1 MIELLKLKE
10 PSLLFR
16 HNQAIEDPRDGLTLF
31 GTLDEGKPFG
41 IRWGVIGTPDG
52 IRRFKNWVQKIN
64 NPIYD
69 IVDASQP
76 KDARPPFLGFETIF
90 RVPWPS
96 KPAIELTISPDEIT
110 SCVYLEEPHQRVY
123 NTVDLF
129 SSRILKAINQE
140 DAQADIWFVV
150 IPDDIYKYCRPKSV
164 VEADLKIQSKAKI
177 SSKMIKTLSKQ
188 TSYLAE
194 YQKDQIDPYYFE
206 LNFHNQLK
214 ARLLASKALT
224 QIIRESTIAPGDF
237 PDGRGNPAR
246 GMDKMQASVAWN
258 VSTAVFYKCG
268 GRPWKINGIRD
279 GVCYIG
285 LVFKQLPENSASGN
299 ACCAAQMFLDS
310 GDGVVFKGN
319 IGPWYNPEV
328 GDYHLDRKSAAKL
341 VGLAIDT
348 YQANKGKM
356 PSELFL
362 HGRVQF
368 SDDEWSGFRDA
379 VENNTNLVGVKI
391 RESNDLKLFRKAKMP
406 VLRGTAYIHSKRKAY
421 LWSKGYIPRLQ
432 TYPGREVPNPLYI
445 DICRGKADIEVILN
459 DILALTKL
467 NYNTCIFGDG
477 VPVTLRFAD
486 AVGEILT
493 AGPLSNEDQ
502 SQDIPLPFRH
512 YI

>member
-1 MIELLKLKE
+1 MIELLKLPE

-16 HNQAIEDPRDGLTLF
+16 HHQAIEDPRDGLGLF
-31 GTLDEGKPFG
+31 GPLDEGKPFG
-41 IRWGVIGTPDG
+41 IRWGAIGTTDG
-52 IRRFKNWVQKIN
+52 IQRLKNWVKMIN
-64 NPIYD
+64 SPIYD
-69 IVDASQP
+69 IVDPSQP
-76 KDARPPFLGFETIF
+76 IDARPPFLGFETIF
-90 RVPWPS
+90 RIPWPL
-96 KPAIELTISPDEIT
+96 KPAIELSIPADEIAG
-110 SCVYLEEPHQRVY
+110 SVYLEEPHQRVY
-123 NTVDLF
+123 KTVDLF
-129 SSRILKAINQE
+129 SSRIIKAINQE
-140 DAQADIWFVV
+140 DVQVDIWFVV
-150 IPDDIYKYCRPKSV
+150 IPEEIWKYCRPKSV
-164 VEADLKIQSKAKI
+164 VAPDLRIRSKAKP
-177 SSKMIKTLSKQ
+177 SPQMLKTLKTQMSF
-188 TSYLAE
+188 LAE
-194 YQKDQIDPYYFE
+194 HQKDQIEPYYFE

-214 ARLLASKALT
+214 ARLLPVKALT
-224 QIIRESTIAPGDF
+224 QIVRETTIAPWDF

-285 LVFKQLPENSASGN
+285 LVFKQLPEQSGNGN

-319 IGPWYNPEV
+319 VGPWYNPDN
-328 GDYHLDRKSAAKL
+328 GDYHLDRKSASNL

-348 YQANKGKM
+348 YKANKGKM

-362 HGRVQF
+362 HGRVEF
-368 SDDEWSGFRDA
+368 NNDEWWGFKDA
-379 VENNTNLVGVKI
+379 IEENTNLVAVKI

-421 LWSKGYIPRLQ
+421 LWSKGYVPRLQ

-445 DICRGKADIEVILN
+445 DAFRGDSDIEVILS

-467 NYNTCIFGDG
+467 NYNTCIFADG

-493 AGPLSNEDQ
+493 AGPLLNNSDKPE
-502 SQDIPLPFRH
+502 IPLPFRH

>member
-1 MIELLKLKE
+1 MIELLKLPE

-16 HNQAIEDPRDGLTLF
+16 HNQAIEDPRDGLGLF
-31 GTLDEGKPFG
+31 GTLDEGNLFG
-41 IRWGVIGTPDG
+41 IRWGAIGTTEG
-52 IRRFKNWVQKIN
+52 IQRLKSWVKMIN
-64 NPIYD
+64 SPIYD
-69 IVDASQP
+69 IVDQSQP
-76 KDARPPFLGFETIF
+76 IDARPPFLGFETIF
-90 RVPWPS
+90 RIPWPA
-96 KPAIELTISPDEIT
+96 KPSIELGIPADEIAG
-110 SCVYLEEPHQRVY
+110 CIYLEEPHQRVY
-123 NTVDLF
+123 KTVDLF
-129 SSRILKAINQE
+129 SSRIIKAINQE
-140 DAQADIWFVV
+140 DVQVDIWFVV
-150 IPDDIYKYCRPKSV
+150 IPDEIWKYCRPKSV
-164 VEADLKIQSKAKI
+164 VEADRRIRSKAKP
-177 SSKMIKTLSKQ
+177 SAKTLQ
-188 TSYLAE
+188 TLKTQMSFLE
-194 YQKDQIDPYYFE
+194 DHQKDQIDPYYFE

-214 ARLLASKALT
+214 ARLLPAKALT
-224 QIIRESTIAPGDF
+224 QIIRETTIAPWDF
-237 PDGRGNPAR
+237 PDGRGKPAR

-285 LVFKQLPENSASGN
+285 LVFKQMPEHSGSGN

-310 GDGVVFKGN
+310 GDGVVFRGN
-319 IGPWYNPEV
+319 VGPWYNPV
-328 GDYHLDRKSAAKL
+328 DGDYHLDRKAAANL
-341 VGLAIDT
+341 VGLAMDT
-348 YQANKGKM
+348 YKANKGKM

-362 HGRVQF
+362 HGRVEF
-368 SDDEWSGFRDA
+368 NNDEWRGFKDA
-379 VENNTNLVGVKI
+379 VDEDTNLVGVKI

-445 DICRGKADIEVILN
+445 HAVRGDADIEVILR

-467 NYNTCIFGDG
+467 NYNTCIFADG

-493 AGPLSNEDQ
+493 AGPLSTQNENQ
-502 SQDIPLPFRH
+502 KIPLPFRH